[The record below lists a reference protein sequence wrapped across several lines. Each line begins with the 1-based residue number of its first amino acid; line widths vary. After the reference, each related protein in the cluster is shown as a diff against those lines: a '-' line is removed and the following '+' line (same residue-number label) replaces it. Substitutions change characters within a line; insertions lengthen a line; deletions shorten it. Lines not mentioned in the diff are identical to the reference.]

1 MPLTKAQ
8 GKRLR
13 LGESGGDRPAERRF
27 TAPHSSVQCAT
38 VDRVCPGCKVCSS
51 QKSSCAMPAATIQ
64 RPKRCPTCYLP
75 LISPNKDAERA

>member
-27 TAPHSSVQCAT
+27 LYRAAQFGAMCDGGQSLP
-38 VDRVCPGCKVCSS
+38 RVCSS
-51 QKSSCAMPAATIQ
+51 QKSSCAGASGNHSEAKAVSDML
-64 RPKRCPTCYLP
+64 PTFDKP
-75 LISPNKDAERA
+75 E